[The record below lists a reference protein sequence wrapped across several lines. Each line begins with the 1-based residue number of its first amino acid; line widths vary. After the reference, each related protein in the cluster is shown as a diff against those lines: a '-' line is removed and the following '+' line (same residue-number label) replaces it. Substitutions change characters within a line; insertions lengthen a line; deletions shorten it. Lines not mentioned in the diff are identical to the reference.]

1 MKFVISF
8 TLSLLIILS
17 IIFLSDSLN
26 TCEVFLSIFFSEITT
41 VNSPFGSLVNGS
53 KLSTSFL
60 INSSY
65 NLEISLQN
73 TIFLPLKLFFK
84 SGITLL
90 IFLLE
95 TKKTIV

>member
-1 MKFVISF
+1 
-8 TLSLLIILS
+8 LI
-17 IIFLSDSLN
+17 
-26 TCEVFLSIFFSEITT
+26 
-41 VNSPFGSLVNGS
+41 NGS

-73 TIFLPLKLFFK
+73 TIFLPLKLFFI

-90 IFLLE
+90 IFLGE
-95 TKKTIV
+95 TKKTIVLSNFESFFN